1 MNVAQLE
8 TEMLSRNLQTFVMML
23 PNIAM
28 WGDVSMAGE
37 DFALKSL
44 TEAVA
49 GAVTG
54 KLWSAKGAGRDRGDD
69 GAALNV
75 VFDLTGATLLRPLR
89 RPKCVVAGRGLTE
102 VIALAASS
110 RQCVDSSSTMAP
122 VGSGS

>member
-1 MNVAQLE
+1 M
-8 TEMLSRNLQTFVMML
+8 MLPNIAVMML

-37 DFALKSL
+37 GFDLESL

-54 KLWSAKGAGRDRGDD
+54 KLWSAKGAGRDRGDG

-75 VFDLTGATLLRPLR
+75 VFDLTGATLPRPLR
-89 RPKCVVAGRGLTE
+89 GRRGLTA
-102 VIALAASS
+102 VIALTASS
-110 RQCVDSSSTMAP
+110 R
-122 VGSGS
+122 

>member
-37 DFALKSL
+37 GFALKSL

-75 VFDLTGATLLRPLR
+75 VFDLTGATLPRLQARPDCGHCLD
-89 RPKCVVAGRGLTE
+89 GI
-102 VIALAASS
+102 IALISASVPVRRC
-110 RQCVDSSSTMAP
+110 RQ
-122 VGSGS
+122 

>member
-37 DFALKSL
+37 GFALKSL

-54 KLWSAKGAGRDRGDD
+54 KLWSAKGAGRDRGDG
-69 GAALNV
+69 GAALN
-75 VFDLTGATLLRPLR
+75 VFDLTGATMPRPLR
-89 RPKCVVAGRGLTE
+89 RPNASLRVA
-102 VIALAASS
+102 ALLRSLLD
-110 RQCVDSSSTMAP
+110 QCVDSSSMMAP

>member
-1 MNVAQLE
+1 MNVTQLE
-8 TEMLSRNLQTFVMML
+8 TDDVVTQLETFVMFVMML

-37 DFALKSL
+37 GFALESL

-54 KLWSAKGAGRDRGDD
+54 KLWSAKGAGRDRGDG

-75 VFDLTGATLLRPLR
+75 VFDLTGATLPRLLRGR
-89 RPKCVVAGRGLTE
+89 RGLTA
-102 VIALAASS
+102 VIALTASS
-110 RQCVDSSSTMAP
+110 R
-122 VGSGS
+122 

>member
-37 DFALKSL
+37 GFALESL

-54 KLWSAKGAGRDRGDD
+54 KLWCERRGSRSRRRRCRAECRVRFDRRNAAAPASWQARPDCGHCLD
-69 GAALNV
+69 GI
-75 VFDLTGATLLRPLR
+75 
-89 RPKCVVAGRGLTE
+89 
-102 VIALAASS
+102 IALISAS
-110 RQCVDSSSTMAP
+110 VP
-122 VGSGS
+122 VRRCHQ

>member
-1 MNVAQLE
+1 
-8 TEMLSRNLQTFVMML
+8 
-23 PNIAM
+23 M

-37 DFALKSL
+37 GFALESL

-75 VFDLTGATLLRPLR
+75 VFDDRRKLPRPLR
-89 RPKCVVAGRGLTE
+89 GRRGLTA
-102 VIALAASS
+102 VIVLTASS
-110 RQCVDSSSTMAP
+110 R
-122 VGSGS
+122 

>member
-28 WGDVSMAGE
+28 GGDASMAGE
-37 DFALKSL
+37 GFALESL

-75 VFDLTGATLLRPLR
+75 VFDLTGATLPRLLRGR
-89 RPKCVVAGRGLTE
+89 RGLTA
-102 VIALAASS
+102 VIALTASS
-110 RQCVDSSSTMAP
+110 R
-122 VGSGS
+122 